1 MIIVEIKTERLRTD
15 EIDGEDGSKAKSV
28 REIQGLNS
36 DKLKY
41 EILFTDEDK
50 IGFEDMQTIRDI
62 IWR

>member
-1 MIIVEIKTERLRTD
+1 MIIVEIKMERLRTD
-15 EIDGEDGSKAKSV
+15 EIDGERGLKAAKI